1 MNGPVSA
8 TGRFR
13 KTRTAL
19 VQREHGQSE

>member
-13 KTRTAL
+13 KTRTVL